1 MNHKKTIEKMKE
13 NEKSE
18 EEERGGKERAKQ
30 SNAWS
35 VARLTEENE
44 MRGKGQHCR
53 LGIWTENR
61 ATADADEKMR
71 EVRNGQGK
79 ELALAAQGEKKEDR

>member
-1 MNHKKTIEKMKE
+1 MYESQKKIEKMKE

-18 EEERGGKERAKQ
+18 EEDRGERVRAKQ

-44 MRGKGQHCR
+44 MRGRRVNIVDSGFGHR
-53 LGIWTENR
+53 TEPLQMQ
-61 ATADADEKMR
+61 T
-71 EVRNGQGK
+71 
-79 ELALAAQGEKKEDR
+79 KKCER